1 MNFQPTQLNERVQT
15 LDILRGFSLLGILL
29 VNMFGFYLPMPHIP
43 DLSTWFT
50 EATDII
56 WHQMLDIYVQSSFY
70 PLFSMLFGY
79 GLAMQFMKAQQTDQ
93 NFYRFASKRF
103 IILFIIG
110 MLHAIFIWWGD
121 ILATYAFCGFFALV
135 FIRLKSGWLLS
146 IGLALNALLHAF
158 NLGILALIGALTI
171 EMEELPIDIV
181 MLQNAITAYG
191 TGNWLDAFMQR
202 LNDLSIQMDVGMWFS
217 ALFTILPYMLIGAA
231 AAKWRLLERAKELK
245 GFWISIA
252 VIFVALG
259 VFLKSLPINMGKI
272 YIYEYIQVF
281 FGGPILAI
289 GYIAVFVVLC
299 YFPVMNKVFS
309 PLAKAGRMSM
319 TLYIMQSILCTVLFY
334 NFGFSLYGKI
344 DVPTAVYIALG
355 IFALQV
361 ILAELWL
368 SKFTQGPLE
377 AAVKRL
383 TYGKMNSEK

>member
-1 MNFQPTQLNERVQT
+1 
-15 LDILRGFSLLGILL
+15 
-29 VNMFGFYLPMPHIP
+29 MPHIL

-56 WHQMLDIYVQSSFY
+56 WHQILDIYVQGSFY

-79 GLAMQFMKAQQTDQ
+79 GLAMQFMKAQATGRD
-93 NFYRFASKRF
+93 FYRFASKRLL
-103 IILFIIG
+103 ILFIIG
-110 MLHAIFIWWGD
+110 MIHALFIWWGD
-121 ILATYAFCGFFALV
+121 ILAMYAFCGFFVLV

-146 IGLALNALLHAF
+146 IGLALNALMHVF
-158 NLGILALIGALTI
+158 YLGILALAGALMI
-171 EMEELPIDIV
+171 GMDEIAIDIT

-202 LNDLSIQMDVGMWFS
+202 LHDLKIQMGIGMWFS

-245 GFWISIA
+245 GLWISFA
-252 VIFVALG
+252 VLFVAIG
-259 VFLKSLPINMGKI
+259 IILKSLPINLGKI
-272 YIYEYIQVF
+272 YLYDYIQVSI
-281 FGGPILAI
+281 GGPILSV
-289 GYIAVFVVLC
+289 GYIAVFVVLS
-299 YFPVMNKVFS
+299 YIPVMNKVFS

-319 TLYIMQSILCTVLFY
+319 TLYIMQSIVCTIIFY
-334 NFGFSLYGKI
+334 NFGFGLYGEI
-344 DVPTAVYIALG
+344 DVPTAVYIAFA
-355 IFALQV
+355 IFAIQV

-383 TYGKMNSEK
+383 TYGKMYSEK